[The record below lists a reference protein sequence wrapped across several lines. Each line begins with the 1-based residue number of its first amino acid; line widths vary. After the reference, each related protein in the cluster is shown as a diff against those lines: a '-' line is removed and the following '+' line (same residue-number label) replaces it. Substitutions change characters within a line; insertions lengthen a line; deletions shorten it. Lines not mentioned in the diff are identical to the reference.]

1 MNTSTSEREI
11 YSVSELTK
19 IVREI
24 LEDNFPLIWIEG
36 EISNL
41 ARPASGHIYFSLK
54 DDSSQVRCAMFRV
67 RNRIANYSPSFSP
80 KNGKQVLVRARV
92 SLYQARGEFQL
103 IIEHMEESGDGA
115 LRRAFE
121 KLKLKLANEG
131 LFDDEDKQ
139 PLPALP
145 RSIGV
150 ITSPSGAAIQD
161 ILSILKRRF
170 PAIPVKIYPIAVQG
184 EKAAADIVSMIHYAS
199 EASEASE
206 QNQCDVLILSRGGG
220 SLEDLSA
227 FNEESVARAIY
238 DCDIPI
244 VSGVGHEIDFT
255 IADFVADHRAAT
267 PSAAAEIVS
276 PDRTEWLQS
285 LNNTVNNLHK
295 IILQLLNQKS
305 QTLDYLQKRM
315 QHPGQRLQVQS
326 QRIDGLGLRLKN
338 AQLVRLKQL
347 NSLLDTIFARLNQHT
362 PIHKLKHYKAQHKNI
377 RHRLAA
383 AIRQSISVK
392 QQLLANT
399 SRALGAV
406 SPLATL
412 GRGYAIV
419 TKWPD
424 QTLIQSSRNVSLG
437 DKIEARLK
445 QGRVICHVEKK
456 FDE

>member
-1 MNTSTSEREI
+1 MSTSTSQRDV
-11 YSVSELTK
+11 YSVSGLTE

-41 ARPASGHIYFSLK
+41 AKPASGHIYFSLK
-54 DDSSQVRCAMFRV
+54 DDSSQVRCAMFR
-67 RNRIANYSPSFSP
+67 NRMLNFSSGISPNFSPSFSP

-103 IIEHMEESGDGA
+103 IIEHMEESGEGA

-131 LFDDEDKQ
+131 LFDDENKQ

-145 RSIGV
+145 KSIGI
-150 ITSPSGAAIQD
+150 ITSPNGAAVQD

-170 PAIPVKIYPIAVQG
+170 PSIPVKIYPVAVQG
-184 EKAAADIVSMIHYAS
+184 EKAAEDIASMIHCAN
-199 EASEASE
+199 EH
-206 QNQCDVLILSRGGG
+206 NQCDVLILSRGGG
-220 SLEDLSA
+220 SLEDLWA
-227 FNEESVARAIY
+227 FNEESIARAIY
-238 DCDIPI
+238 NCDIPI
-244 VSGVGHEIDFT
+244 ISGVGHEIDFT

-267 PSAAAEIVS
+267 PSAAAELVS
-276 PDRTEWLQS
+276 PDRVEWLQN

-315 QHPGQRLQVQS
+315 QHPGRQLEVQS
-326 QRIDGLGLRLKN
+326 QRINALQRRLRN
-338 AQLVRLKQL
+338 AQFVHLTQL
-347 NSLLDTIFARLNQHT
+347 NSFLNTIVARLNQHT
-362 PIHKLKHYKAQHKNI
+362 PIHKLTHYKTQHKNI
-377 RHRLAA
+377 HHRLMTT
-383 AIRQSISVK
+383 IKQSIYVK

-399 SRALGAV
+399 SRALDAV

-419 TKWPD
+419 TKLPE
-424 QTLIQSSRNVSLG
+424 QTLIQSSRSLVLG

-445 QGRVICHVEKK
+445 QGRVICNVEKK
-456 FDE
+456 LDE

>member
-1 MNTSTSEREI
+1 MNTSTSERDI

-24 LEDNFPLIWIEG
+24 LEDNFPLIWLEG

-54 DDSSQVRCAMFRV
+54 DDSSQVRCAMFRM
-67 RNRIANYSPSFSP
+67 RNRILNFSPDFSPSFSP

-92 SLYQARGEFQL
+92 SLYEARGEFQL

-131 LFDDEDKQ
+131 LFDNEDKQ

-170 PAIPVKIYPIAVQG
+170 PAIPVKIYPVAVQG
-184 EKAAADIVSMIHYAS
+184 EKAAEDIVSMIHYAN
-199 EASEASE
+199 E

-220 SLEDLSA
+220 SLEDLWA

-276 PDRTEWLQS
+276 PDRAEWLQN

-315 QHPGQRLQVQS
+315 QHPGQRLHLQC
-326 QRIDGLGLRLKN
+326 QRIDGLELRLKN
-338 AQLVRLKQL
+338 ALFVRLKQL
-347 NSLLDTIFARLNQHT
+347 NSFLDTIFARLNQHT
-362 PIHKLKHYKAQHKNI
+362 PIHKLKHYKTQHKNI
-377 RHRLAA
+377 HHRLTA

-399 SRALGAV
+399 SRALDAV

-424 QTLIQSSRNVSLG
+424 QTLIQSSRNVCLG